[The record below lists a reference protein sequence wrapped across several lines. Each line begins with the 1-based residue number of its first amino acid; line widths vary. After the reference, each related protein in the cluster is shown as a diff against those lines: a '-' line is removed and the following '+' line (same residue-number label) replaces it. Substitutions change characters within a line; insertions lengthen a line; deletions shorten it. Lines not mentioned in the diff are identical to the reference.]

1 VKSAT
6 VVKKLSAII
15 PVLLWVAGG
24 CAASG
29 TELLGTAEADSDAQ
43 TAAAVPAATA
53 SVCQI
58 PEDAAA
64 TTDQILRMINIER
77 LDLGAVVIDPRL
89 SDIAADYAC
98 TMIRDGFF
106 GHTHPVTHEDI
117 SKRLDNAGYSY
128 KAVGEN
134 LAAGFWSA
142 NEITDAWMASETHKS
157 IMLDPAFT
165 RAGVAVRYGGDF
177 GVYCVLVLSEPAE

>member
-1 VKSAT
+1 MVKT
-6 VVKKLSAII
+6 KRVSAIV
-15 PVLLWVAGG
+15 PVLLWLVGG

-29 TELLGTAEADSDAQ
+29 TGLLSSTDSDSATQ
-43 TAAAVPAATA
+43 AATA
-53 SVCQI
+53 TSAASGPACQI

-64 TTDQILRMINIER
+64 TTDHILRMINIER
-77 LDLGAVVIDPRL
+77 LDLGAVVVDPKL
-89 SDIAADYAC
+89 SAIAGDYAC
-98 TMIRDGFF
+98 TMIHDGFF

-134 LAAGFWSA
+134 LAAGYWNA
-142 NEITDAWMASETHKS
+142 HEITDAWMASETHKE
-157 IMLDPAFT
+157 IMLDPSFT

-177 GVYCVLVLSEPAE
+177 GVYCVLVLAEPAE